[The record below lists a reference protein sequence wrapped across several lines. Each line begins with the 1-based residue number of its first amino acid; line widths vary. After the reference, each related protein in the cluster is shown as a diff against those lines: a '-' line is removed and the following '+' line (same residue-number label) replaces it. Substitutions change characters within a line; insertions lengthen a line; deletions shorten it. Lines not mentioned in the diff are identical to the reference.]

1 MNISHIPQYGDPG
14 IGYTV
19 FWHRLVLVIIGLA
32 GALVVQLFPRP
43 PSASRHICKSLSNG
57 IRTLSDHYALLLSCW
72 GQSNSKV
79 GLVSQQI
86 SIKVAAMFASLDRPI
101 ALLRLE
107 FSSSPFDSET
117 LSQVKSLSQDI
128 NQALCRLLY
137 LSASLPMELQERHT
151 LTLGVLDHH
160 NIGDIMAVLSVVEQ
174 SLRTGNALPEVLP
187 NPLLRRCYEYRR
199 DANLDIML
207 SKEMIRDENHRKFCL
222 AVNAYLKFLS
232 ALDDLVLV
240 LKRTLGES
248 HIISKELLEA
258 V

>member
-1 MNISHIPQYGDPG
+1 
-14 IGYTV
+14 
-19 FWHRLVLVIIGLA
+19 
-32 GALVVQLFPRP
+32 
-43 PSASRHICKSLSNG
+43 
-57 IRTLSDHYALLLSCW
+57 
-72 GQSNSKV
+72 
-79 GLVSQQI
+79 
-86 SIKVAAMFASLDRPI
+86 MFASLDGPI

-107 FSSSPFDSET
+107 FSSSPFDSEN

-128 NQALCRLLY
+128 NQALGRLIY
-137 LSASLPMELQERHT
+137 LSASLPMELQERLT
-151 LTLGVLDHH
+151 LTLGVLNHH

-199 DANLDIML
+199 DAKLDIML
-207 SKEMIRDENHRKFCL
+207 SKEMIRDENYRKFCL